1 MVPFYIYLAI
11 LSMLLVGVADF
22 VYGRAARKGISYGT
36 LTCSQAVF
44 VVVANSIWAYAAGV
58 LSWSWPF
65 FICGL
70 AAVLFFIAFWAFMR
84 SVSLGEAS
92 VSTPIYRINFV
103 ATALVAIL
111 FLNEAMTLRKGVG
124 FLLAGISIFLLS
136 DFRLS
141 SESSKRISGASI
153 LWAIVAMFSMGS
165 MNIVWKIA
173 ATWELPLP
181 MLMHSQAVFFTLIA
195 FTFSYVTQGGPHFSR
210 DGWIYGISV
219 GGLLILGMACFYL
232 ALGRAEVIVVT
243 PISQLSFVV
252 SVLMA
257 TLWMRERLSG
267 RKILGLFFAVATIAA
282 FSISFS

>member
-1 MVPFYIYLAI
+1 
-11 LSMLLVGVADF
+11 MLLVGIADF

-65 FICGL
+65 LICGL

-136 DFRLS
+136 DFRFS
-141 SESSKRISGASI
+141 PETSKRISGASI

-195 FTFSYVTQGGPHFSR
+195 FTFSYVTQGGPRFSK
-210 DGWIYGISV
+210 DGWIYGILV

-232 ALGRAEVIVVT
+232 ALGRAEVSLVT

-257 TLWMRERLSG
+257 TVWMRERLSA
-267 RKILGLFFAVATIAA
+267 RKIAGLFLAAATIAA

>member
-1 MVPFYIYLAI
+1 MFLI
-11 LSMLLVGVADF
+11 GVADF

-36 LTCSQAVF
+36 LTCSHSVF
-44 VVVANSIWAYAAGV
+44 VVVANGIWAYAAGV
-58 LSWSWPF
+58 YSWSWPF
-65 FICGL
+65 LICAL

-111 FLNEAMTLRKGVG
+111 FLSEAMTLRKGVG
-124 FLLAGISIFLLS
+124 FLLAGISILLLS
-136 DFRLS
+136 DFRFS
-141 SESSKRISGASI
+141 AETSKRIRGASI

-165 MNIVWKIA
+165 MNIIWKIA
-173 ATWELPLP
+173 AIWDLPLP
-181 MLMHSQAVFFTLIA
+181 MLMHSQAVFFTMIA

-219 GGLLILGMACFYL
+219 GGLLILGMGCFYL
-232 ALGRAEVIVVT
+232 ALRRGEVSVVT

-257 TLWMRERLSG
+257 TVWMGERLNS
-267 RKILGLFFAVATIAA
+267 RKILGLFFAVATITT

>member
-1 MVPFYIYLAI
+1 MF
-11 LSMLLVGVADF
+11 LVGVADF
-22 VYGRAARKGISYGT
+22 IYGRAARKGVSYGT
-36 LTCSQAVF
+36 LTCSQALF
-44 VVVANSIWAYAAGV
+44 VVVVNGIWAYAAGV
-58 LSWSWPF
+58 YSWSWPF
-65 FICGL
+65 LICAL

-111 FLNEAMTLRKGVG
+111 FLHEAMTLRKGVG
-124 FLLAGISIFLLS
+124 FLLAGLSIFLLS
-136 DFRLS
+136 DFRFS
-141 SESSKRISGASI
+141 PQTSKRISGASI
-153 LWAIVAMFSMGS
+153 VWAIVAMFSIGS

-173 ATWELPLP
+173 ANWELPLP
-181 MLMHSQAVFFTLIA
+181 MLFHSQAVFYTLIA
-195 FTFSYVTQGGPHFSR
+195 FTFSYVTQGGPRFSK

-219 GGLLILGMACFYL
+219 GGVLILGMACFYL
-232 ALGRAEVIVVT
+232 ALGRAEVSVVT

-257 TLWMRERLSG
+257 TLWMRERLSA

>member
-1 MVPFYIYLAI
+1 MIPYYIYLAV
-11 LSMLLVGVADF
+11 LSMFLIGVADF

-44 VVVANSIWAYAAGV
+44 VVVANGIWAYAAGV
-58 LSWSWPF
+58 YSWSWPF
-65 FICGL
+65 LICAL

-136 DFRLS
+136 DFRFS
-141 SESSKRISGASI
+141 AETSKRIRGASI

-165 MNIVWKIA
+165 MNIIWKIA
-173 ATWELPLP
+173 AIWDLPLP

-232 ALGRAEVIVVT
+232 ALRRGEVSVVT
-243 PISQLSFVV
+243 PVSQLSFVV

-257 TLWMRERLSG
+257 TVWMGERLSA
-267 RKILGLFFAVATIAA
+267 RKILGLFLAAATIAA
-282 FSISFS
+282 FSVSFS